1 MANSF
6 LAHGIPPWPC
16 ASTHGEGV
24 KAGTGPWRGWIPL
37 RRGTESDGTGVVE
50 ATRGCGA
57 GRGGGAVRGEE
68 RARGGAGACR
78 RVPLEYRS
86 RASAATAW
94 AFSTCSTCS
103 RSRLLHRASRGRPR
117 ERGWRRR
124 SVRRSFW
131 ELRSK
136 RDRCQ
141 VGTML
146 PRLLSGGQAGGRREA
161 PSRWTGPLWGGE
173 RPRARLLWPRGRA
186 ASSTSFSRVYSAA
199 QSQPCQPQEAQGLC
213 STVRTLLEHLC

>member
-1 MANSF
+1 MAGMDPVKEGYGVGW
-6 LAHGIPPWPC
+6 HG
-16 ASTHGEGV
+16 G
-24 KAGTGPWRGWIPL
+24 
-37 RRGTESDGTGVVE
+37 RRGYTGV
-50 ATRGCGA
+50 RGGA
-57 GRGGGAVRGEE
+57 GGDAVRGEE